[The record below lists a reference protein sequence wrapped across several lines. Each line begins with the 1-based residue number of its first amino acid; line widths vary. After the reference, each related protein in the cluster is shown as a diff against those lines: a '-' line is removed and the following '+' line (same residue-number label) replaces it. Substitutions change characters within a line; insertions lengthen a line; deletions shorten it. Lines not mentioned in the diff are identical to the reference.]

1 MGWPSLLDDINK
13 RFDDDNM
20 SDASLDEETSEH
32 RLIVLA
38 AIVRNN
44 NTQLGTLLD
53 LATDPSVDIAA
64 RYKEAQERHD
74 DAVLHLQ
81 EMFRTLTK
89 ATNAVD
95 RERSVRR
102 QLEKENASMQ
112 SQIDALSQNDIAY
125 MRWAERH
132 SRPGDIKRH
141 KPNA

>member
-1 MGWPSLLDDINK
+1 MGWTSLLDDINK

-38 AIVRNN
+38 AIVK
-44 NTQLGTLLD
+44 THKAQLGALVD
-53 LATDPSVDIAA
+53 LASDPSVDVAA
-64 RYKEAQERHD
+64 RYKEAKERHD

-102 QLEKENASMQ
+102 QLEKENASLRL
-112 SQIDALSQNDIAY
+112 QIDALSQNDIAY
-125 MRWAERH
+125 MRWTELH
-132 SRPGDIKRH
+132 SRPADLNRH